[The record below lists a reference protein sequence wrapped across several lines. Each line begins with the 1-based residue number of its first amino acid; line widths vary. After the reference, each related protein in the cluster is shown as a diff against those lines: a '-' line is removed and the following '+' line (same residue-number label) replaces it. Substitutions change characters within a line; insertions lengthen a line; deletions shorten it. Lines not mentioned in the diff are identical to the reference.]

1 MLKSYSND
9 YEELIRYQSDMF
21 DFMLNLCDILEY
33 ITDQKHI
40 LHLDIKPDNI
50 MVTRYGKELVLID
63 FGRSEHIDIETKS
76 VKSNLGEADYNKEQ
90 SITRMYQ
97 YGTLGYLCS

>member
-1 MLKSYSND
+1 M
-9 YEELIRYQSDMF
+9 IRYQSDMF

-63 FGRSEHIDIETKS
+63 FGRSEYIDIEQSRSKVILAKLIIIKS
-76 VKSNLGEADYNKEQ
+76 KV
-90 SITRMYQ
+90 
-97 YGTLGYLCS
+97 